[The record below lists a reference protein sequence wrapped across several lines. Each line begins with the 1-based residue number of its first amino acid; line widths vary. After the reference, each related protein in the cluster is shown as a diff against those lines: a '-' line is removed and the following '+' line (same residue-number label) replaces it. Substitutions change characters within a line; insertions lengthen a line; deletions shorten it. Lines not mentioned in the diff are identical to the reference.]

1 MTIAIVVVVV
11 AHVTTVHL
19 LHLSEALTTH
29 GLEVLAFV
37 VTLHI
42 LSEGT
47 WHSAVSRHKLPHSV
61 LSVESTVNLG
71 SGTVRQLLLV
81 IVIHANVLESIE
93 LWSSLVI
100 LFHVLNQVFAVVLRL
115 DIMFVVAIVETS
127 FSDGVI
133 VAIAAFV
140 DEIII
145 TVVLAKK

>member
-29 GLEVLAFV
+29 GLEVLTFV
-37 VTLHI
+37 VTLHV
-42 LSEGT
+42 LSKGT

-81 IVIHANVLESIE
+81 IVIHANILESIE
-93 LWSSLVI
+93 LWSSLII
-100 LFHVLNQVFAVVLRL
+100 LFHVLHKVFAIILRL

-133 VAIAAFV
+133 VAVAAFV
-140 DEIII
+140 DEIIV
-145 TVVLAKK
+145 TVVLAKN